1 MVPLKP
7 NLNCALMV
15 FADSSNKIIGCLTDG
30 WRCTHSPSLHLPHI
44 PDWFAKCIH
53 ERQAGPRG
61 QWSKLQ
67 PGAHPVTSSCPRP
80 GCTQCWMKKAGNAHW
95 IRLPAVNTSWGLS
108 SPQKNQGKESGN
120 YFKNPR
126 TGINGLFGQSILH
139 GSSVTKMPS
148 RIFANLKFYIWE
160 KMWLETYLGPEQLF
174 KIVLGNKLS
183 IFSNKLHERFWY
195 GVALHFKLT
204 LAQPEGSDTRCAVHL
219 GKDTRQPPSCTY
231 GSGLELQFIQQ
242 EV

>member
-1 MVPLKP
+1 
-7 NLNCALMV
+7 
-15 FADSSNKIIGCLTDG
+15 
-30 WRCTHSPSLHLPHI
+30 
-44 PDWFAKCIH
+44 
-53 ERQAGPRG
+53 
-61 QWSKLQ
+61 
-67 PGAHPVTSSCPRP
+67 
-80 GCTQCWMKKAGNAHW
+80 
-95 IRLPAVNTSWGLS
+95 VNTSWGLS

-219 GKDTRQPPSCTY
+219 GKDTRQPPSCT
-231 GSGLELQFIQQ
+231 
-242 EV
+242 